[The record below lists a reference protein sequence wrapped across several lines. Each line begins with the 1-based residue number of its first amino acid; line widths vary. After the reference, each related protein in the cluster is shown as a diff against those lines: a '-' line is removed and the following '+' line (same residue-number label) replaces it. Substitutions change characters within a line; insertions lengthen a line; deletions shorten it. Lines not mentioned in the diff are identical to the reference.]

1 MIIRVMGEI
10 EIHCFESTGY
20 AAVIGDISALTEI
33 DAPTD
38 ADIVNWLGKVLDDPA
53 APSLDDD
60 EGRRKQVEAAA
71 EILAAPALQG
81 AEADDFVL
89 LLVLREKWPVGSKA
103 RFKVLADRV
112 GANHT
117 YRSLA
122 CPLQKGAD
130 IADEESLSAAETASL
145 RAMVPMLK
153 KVRKQYANSS
163 GLQQFLNQLNG

>member
-10 EIHCFESTGY
+10 EIHCFEKKSK
-20 AAVIGDISALTEI
+20 AAAIGDISALAEM

-38 ADIVNWLGKVLDDPA
+38 ADMVNWLGKALDDPA
-53 APSLDDD
+53 APALDED
-60 EGRRKQVEAAA
+60 ENWRHQVEAAA
-71 EILAAPALQG
+71 EILAAPALKDAQ
-81 AEADDFVL
+81 ADDFVL

-103 RFKVLADRV
+103 RFKILADRV

-117 YRSLA
+117 YRLLA
-122 CPLQKGAD
+122 CPLQKGAN

-145 RAMVPMLK
+145 RAMVPTLK

-163 GLQQFLNQLNG
+163 GLQQFLHQLNS

>member
-10 EIHCFESTGY
+10 EIHCFERSDK
-20 AAVIGDISALTEI
+20 AAAMGDTPALAEI
-33 DAPTD
+33 EAPTD
-38 ADIVNWLGKVLDDPA
+38 ADLVNWLGKALDDPA
-53 APSLDDD
+53 APSLDED
-60 EGRRKQVEAAA
+60 ESWRKQVEAAT

-103 RFKVLADRV
+103 RFKILADRV

-117 YRSLA
+117 YRLLA

-145 RAMVPMLK
+145 RAMVPILK

-163 GLQQFLNQLNG
+163 GLQQFLHQLNG